1 LWRTLAKRGAEIR
14 TQFAA
19 VDGKLIMGKILPF
32 RIIKMMKRVE
42 GAHYQVVKLGLYN
55 DIDQYEAIV

>member
-1 LWRTLAKRGAEIR
+1 
-14 TQFAA
+14 
-19 VDGKLIMGKILPF
+19 MGKILPF